1 MNKVSVESK
10 KCEQVS
16 SILSKYNI
24 KESFYKR
31 PFLCFDAARETKLRV
46 YLMSAAICHQTHSLF
61 HETLNLWGWEFM
73 EYGFLNMV
81 KERNALL
88 NPSYMNICPQGEVS
102 NILQRAF
109 SFDGN
114 PDNSTLDRIVERATM
129 LLELCT
135 EIKLNF
141 DGFVSKFLDQSEGK
155 LINNGKGYY
164 EILEKF
170 TAFSDPQKKKIT
182 FFLKLASDAGVVRI
196 KDSENI
202 IPIMDYHMQRVLLRL
217 GCVIINDEELKAK
230 LLNRTLLDSDEP
242 IRGACIEAL
251 KLIADKSGKDILA
264 MNDYFWPLGR
274 SCCNETTLCFD
285 KFCLKSPCTLDQMVD
300 IKDHSKCM
308 FEEACKGSK
317 DENYRNLWEPVLET
331 HFY

>member
-1 MNKVSVESK
+1 MKSVSINKNKCVEVAAKLAS
-10 KCEQVS
+10 
-16 SILSKYNI
+16 YDI
-24 KESFYKR
+24 KPSFYKR
-31 PFLCFDAARETKLRV
+31 PFLSFDAARETKLRV

-73 EYGFLNMV
+73 EYGFLKMV

-88 NPSYMNICPQGEVS
+88 NPSYMNICPEEEVS

-114 PDNSTLDRIVERATM
+114 PQNSTLDRIEERTNM

-135 EIKLNF
+135 EIKTNY

-155 LINNGKGYY
+155 LIKNGKGYY

-170 TAFSDPQKKKIT
+170 SAFSDPQKKKIT
-182 FFLKLASDAGVVRI
+182 FFLKLASDAGVIHI
-196 KDSENI
+196 KDQENI
-202 IPIMDYHMQRVLLRL
+202 IPIMDYHMQRVILRL
-217 GCVIINDEELKAK
+217 GCLNINDKELNTK
-230 LLNRTLLDSDEP
+230 LLNRALLATDEP

-251 KLIADKSGKDILA
+251 KIIAEKSGKSILV

-285 KFCLKSPCTLDQMVD
+285 KFCLKSPCTLDQIVE

-308 FEEACKGSK
+308 FEEVCLGSK
-317 DENYRNLWEPVLET
+317 DDEYRNLWEPVLET